1 MRYNRVAFATGAMMA
16 AAIFLFSMRSEAGPL
31 CPKGDELKVRLPDPV
46 SGRQYEIYVSLPA
59 DYAMN
64 SDRSYPLV
72 IIADGGRAF
81 SKLKCDA
88 RTLENGKAIRQSI
101 IVGLSY
107 ALGDDLQD
115 SRRRDYTPA
124 ALPKGGKLYGGA
136 AAYQR
141 YLRDVVLRYVEDH
154 YRVAPTNRIF
164 WGHSYGGLFGAHIL
178 LTEPSLFQTYVLGS
192 PSFWFAN
199 EAIYDLEARYAETNR
214 QLSATVFLY
223 VGGLETARYDPAR
236 KGRTRDMISGMQKFE
251 ERLQARRYEGLQI
264 SSIVITGKDHVSSVR
279 PGFGWA
285 LKAAL
290 RD

>member
-1 MRYNRVAFATGAMMA
+1 M
-16 AAIFLFSMRSEAGPL
+16 
-31 CPKGDELKVRLPDPV
+31 RLPDPV

-59 DYAMN
+59 DYAK
-64 SDRSYPLV
+64 SSGRSYPLV

-81 SKLKCDA
+81 PKLKCDA
-88 RTLENGKAIRQSI
+88 HALESSKAIGQSI

-115 SRRRDYTPA
+115 SRRRDYTPS
-124 ALPKGGKLYGGA
+124 ALSGGGKLYGGA

-214 QLSATVFLY
+214 QLPATVFLY

-236 KGRTRDMISGMQKFE
+236 MGRTRDMISGMRKFE
-251 ERLQARRYEGLQI
+251 ERLHARRYEGLQI
-264 SSIVITGKDHVSSVR
+264 SSTIITGKDHISSVR
-279 PGFGWA
+279 AGFGWA
-285 LKAAL
+285 MKAAL

>member
-1 MRYNRVAFATGAMMA
+1 MAVA
-16 AAIFLFSMRSEAGPL
+16 ISLFSMKSEVGPR
-31 CPKGDELKVRLPDPV
+31 CPKGDELTVRLPDPG

-59 DYAMN
+59 DYAKN
-64 SDRSYPLV
+64 SNTSYPLV

-81 SKLKCDA
+81 PKLKCDA
-88 RTLENGKAIRQSI
+88 RALENRKAIRQSI

-115 SRRRDYTPA
+115 SRRRDYTPT

-141 YLRDVVLRYVEDH
+141 YLREIVLRYVEDN
-154 YRVAPTNRIF
+154 YRVTSKHRIF

-223 VGGLETARYDPAR
+223 VGGLETERYDATR
-236 KGRTRDMISGMQKFE
+236 KGRTRDMVSGLRKFE
-251 ERLQARRYEGLQI
+251 ERLQARGYEGLRI
-264 SSIVITGKDHVSSVR
+264 SSTVIAGKDHISSVR
-279 PGFGWA
+279 SGFGWA
-285 LKAAL
+285 MKAAL
-290 RD
+290 PD